1 MWATPHA
8 FAHNN
13 LNGTTLI
20 PAPKYGHDPTSIMG
34 AIARYSVTV
43 TKN

>member
-20 PAPKYGHDPTSIMG
+20 PAPKYGQTYFNHGRDRALLTDSH
-34 AIARYSVTV
+34 
-43 TKN
+43 